1 MIKTLKQW
9 MKRRN
14 AVASTA
20 LLERDPTEAET
31 ASACMYW
38 RHDFGLL
45 IEADRMQLMWEA
57 REWQRAWRKVNEDSS
72 NNPIML
78 TTKGT
83 P

>member
-1 MIKTLKQW
+1 MIKRLKQW

-38 RHDFGLL
+38 RHDFGLMN
-45 IEADRMQLMWEA
+45 EVDRAHLMWQA
-57 REWQRAWRKVNEDSS
+57 REWLHAWRKVNEDSS
-72 NNPIML
+72 N
-78 TTKGT
+78 TSREAR
-83 P
+83 